1 MPSIKAFTKV
11 IAILLV
17 AAISA
22 VQVAAP
28 VAHARMIGTDS
39 CLESDLQATG
49 RERIKHFL
57 NREDV
62 RDILSS
68 QGVSP
73 GEAQARVAALT
84 DAEVL
89 EISRRIEQ
97 MPAGGG
103 TFGIIVGASLIV
115 FLVLLVT
122 DILGYTEIF
131 PFVKRI

>member
-1 MPSIKAFTKV
+1 MPSIKALTKA
-11 IAILLV
+11 IAIFLV
-17 AAISA
+17 AAVCA
-22 VQVAAP
+22 TQVAAP

-39 CLESDLQATG
+39 CLESDLQAPERG
-49 RERIKHFL
+49 RIQDFL

-62 RDILSS
+62 RNILSS
-68 QGVSP
+68 QGISP
-73 GEAQARVAALT
+73 DEAGARVAALT
-84 DAEVL
+84 DTEVR
-89 EISRRIEQ
+89 EINRRIDQ

-103 TFGIIVGASLIV
+103 TLGIIVGASLIV